1 MSKQLKSSVAA
12 KFVTAA
18 CMLVVPTMAFAALS
32 ELDVQDILV
41 NLQVII
47 NPTLKMLL
55 AVSFVLGVWFIIKGL
70 MLLKSFALPIN
81 QATKPGELSGT
92 LLYILVG
99 TVLVYI
105 PTSTD
110 VLSNTLFGD
119 NLSSIFSTPG
129 QPNIYSMGQ
138 ASDQVMG
145 YASVAL
151 ESQWATLINTV
162 VYYMQFIGFIAFLRG
177 WIIISH
183 AGQPGAQPEALSK
196 GIIHVIGGI
205 LAINFLP
212 LVKAISNTI
221 GGTA

>member
-1 MSKQLKSSVAA
+1 MWKQVKLSTASKFFAGTCILIS
-12 KFVTAA
+12 
-18 CMLVVPTMAFAALS
+18 PTIAFAALS
-32 ELDVQDILV
+32 ELDIQDILV

-47 NPTLKMLL
+47 NPAIRMLL
-55 AVSFVLGVWFIIKGL
+55 AVSLILGIIFIIKGL
-70 MLLKSFALPIN
+70 MLLKAFALPIN
-81 QATKPGELSGT
+81 QSTKPGELSGPI
-92 LLYILVG
+92 LYLLVG
-99 TVLVYI
+99 TVLIYI

-110 VLSNTLFGD
+110 VLSSTLFGS
-119 NLSSIFSTPG
+119 NLPSIFSSPG
-129 QPNIYSMGQ
+129 QPNIYNMQ
-138 ASDQVMG
+138 EASKELG
-145 YASVAL
+145 YVSVAL

-183 AGQPGAQPEALSK
+183 AGQQGAQPEALTK
-196 GIIHVIGGI
+196 GIIHVVGGI